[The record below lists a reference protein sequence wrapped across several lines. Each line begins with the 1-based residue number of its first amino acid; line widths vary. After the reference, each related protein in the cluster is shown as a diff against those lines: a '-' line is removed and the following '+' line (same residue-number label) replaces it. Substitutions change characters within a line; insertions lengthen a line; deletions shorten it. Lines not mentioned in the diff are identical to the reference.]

1 MKQDSTYKCDQCG
14 FESTKG
20 MRIGLTT
27 DPVTKHFC
35 KPTCF
40 VNYCDKHKRLQNTI
54 AYAMYKDLVESETQ
68 SSTES
73 TISGQGEKHDT

>member
-1 MKQDSTYKCDQCG
+1 MMNDFVYKCDLCG
-14 FESTKG
+14 SESTKG

-35 KPTCF
+35 TAKCF
-40 VNYCDKHKRLQNTI
+40 VDYCDKHKRLQNTL
-54 AYAMYKDLVESETQ
+54 AYAMYKDLVASETP

-73 TISGQGEKHDT
+73 IPLHDGGSHDT